1 MFPEAGTKQ
10 KVVNFISP
18 MDAFLITI
26 SSIAA
31 AGLLFIFLFAVKK
44 KTKLATVP
52 VESIPASYRQILSE
66 QVPFYQQLDEAKKT
80 EFENR
85 VQRFLSQTKITGVNT
100 VVEDFDKVLI
110 AASAIIPIFNFPG
123 WEYIHLHEV
132 LLYPDSFN
140 HEFEQQGNRR
150 DVLGMVGSGALNHVM
165 ILSQHQLRQAFI
177 NKTGKENTA
186 IHEFVHLVDKTDG
199 DIDGIPAFI
208 LEKKYIQPWLQ
219 LMQHE
224 ISLIDENKS
233 DIDPYWATNKA
244 EFFAVVSEY
253 FFERPTLL
261 KEKHPELYELLEK
274 IFRKPPEA

>member
-1 MFPEAGTKQ
+1 M
-10 KVVNFISP
+10 N
-18 MDAFLITI
+18 AFFITI
-26 SSIAA
+26 SSMAA
-31 AGLLFIFLFAVKK
+31 AGLLFIFLFRMKK
-44 KTKLATVP
+44 KTRATVTS
-52 VESIPASYRQILSE
+52 VDRIPDSYKQLLSE
-66 QVPFYQQLDEAKKT
+66 QVPFYQQLDETRKT

-85 VQRFLSQTKITGVNT
+85 IQQFLSQVKITGVNT
-100 VVEDFDKVLI
+100 DVEDLDKVLI
-110 AASAIIPIFNFPG
+110 ASSAVIPIFNFPG

-150 DVLGMVGSGALNHVM
+150 NVLSMVGSGALNHVM

-177 NKTGKENTA
+177 NKTGKDNTA

-224 ISLIDENKS
+224 IKLINEDKS
-233 DIDPYWATNKA
+233 DINPYGATNEA
-244 EFFAVVSEY
+244 EFFAIVSEY
-253 FFERPTLL
+253 FFERPKLL
-261 KEKHPELYELLEK
+261 KEKHPELYDLLER
-274 IFRKPPEA
+274 IFCKQPAE

>member
-1 MFPEAGTKQ
+1 
-10 KVVNFISP
+10 

-26 SSIAA
+26 FSIAA
-31 AGLLFIFLFAVKK
+31 AGLLFIFLFKIKK
-44 KTKLATVP
+44 KPRVIATSLDP
-52 VESIPASYRQILSE
+52 IPGPYRQILSE
-66 QVPFYQQLDEAKKT
+66 QVPFYQQLDETRKG

-85 VQRFLSQTKITGVNT
+85 IQHFLSQTKITGVNT
-100 VVEDFDKVLI
+100 LVEDLDKVLV

-140 HEFEQQGNRR
+140 HEFEQQGNGR

-199 DIDGIPAFI
+199 DIDGIPSFI

-224 ISLIDENKS
+224 IKLINENES
-233 DIDPYWATNKA
+233 DINSYGATNEA

-253 FFERPTLL
+253 FFERPKLL

-274 IFRKPPEA
+274 IFCKQPVS

>member
-1 MFPEAGTKQ
+1 
-10 KVVNFISP
+10 

-26 SSIAA
+26 SSMAA
-31 AGLLFIFLFAVKK
+31 AGLLFIFLFRIKK
-44 KTKLATVP
+44 KTRVIAVS
-52 VESIPASYRQILSE
+52 VEPIHDSYKQILAQ
-66 QVPFYQQLDEAKKT
+66 QVAFYQQLDETKKT

-85 VQRFLSQTKITGVNT
+85 VQQFLLQTKITGVNT
-100 VVEDFDKVLI
+100 VVEDLDKVLI

-177 NKTGKENTA
+177 NKTGKDNTA

-208 LEKKYIQPWLQ
+208 LEKKFIQPWLQ

-224 ISLIDENKS
+224 IRLINEDKS
-233 DIDPYWATNKA
+233 DIDPYGATNEA

-253 FFERPTLL
+253 FFERPKLL

-274 IFRKPPEA
+274 IFCKQRVT

>member
-1 MFPEAGTKQ
+1 
-10 KVVNFISP
+10 
-18 MDAFLITI
+18 MDGLLITI
-26 SSIAA
+26 ASIAA
-31 AGLLFIFLFAVKK
+31 GGLLFIFWLQMKK
-44 KTKLATVP
+44 KTTRSV
-52 VESIPASYRQILSE
+52 IPGGSMPDSYKQILSE
-66 QVPFYQQLDEAKKT
+66 QVPFYQQLDVAGKK
-80 EFENR
+80 EFEDR
-85 VQRFLSQTKITGVNT
+85 VRHFLLQTKITGVNT
-100 VVEDFDKVLI
+100 IVEDMDKVLI

-140 HEFEQQGNRR
+140 HEFEQQGNGR

-177 NKTGKENTA
+177 NKTGKDNTA

-199 DIDGIPAFI
+199 DIDGIPSFI

-224 ISLIDENKS
+224 IKLINENES
-233 DIDPYWATNKA
+233 DINPYGATNEA

-253 FFERPTLL
+253 FFERPKLL

-274 IFRKPPEA
+274 IFCKQPVA